1 MEISLFQRQSGRL
14 FDFLYF
20 AKSHGAMRCAY
31 CTLPVSSIRW
41 GALLIA
47 MPRQSNKRGD
57 LRPEFFIMPPFKIA
71 GPKFGAR

>member
-57 LRPEFFIMPPFKIA
+57 LRPECS
-71 GPKFGAR
+71 ARADGWLRHQADHQD